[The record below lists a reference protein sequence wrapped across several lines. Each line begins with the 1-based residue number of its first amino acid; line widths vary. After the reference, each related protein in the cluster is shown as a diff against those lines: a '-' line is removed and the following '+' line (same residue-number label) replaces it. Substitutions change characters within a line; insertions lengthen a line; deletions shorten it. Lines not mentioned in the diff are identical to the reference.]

1 MVFVVVVVVVVV
13 VVLVMVLV
21 VLLLLLVWFFWLWW
35 MVVEMVLEE
44 ELPLT
49 TTLSP
54 EYVSEL
60 TPPRFPC
67 VFRLNWGMNREVRVV
82 SRSVIRSILDRLWSS
97 MLVWSSWV
105 CCCGWAALT
114 APLPPL
120 TSARSGRLPFSKK

>member
-13 VVLVMVLV
+13 VMVLV
-21 VLLLLLVWFFWLWW
+21 VLLLLLVWFFWLW

-49 TTLSP
+49 PTLSP

-67 VFRLNWGMNREVRVV
+67 VFRLSCGMNREVLVV

-97 MLVWSSWV
+97 MLV
-105 CCCGWAALT
+105 
-114 APLPPL
+114 
-120 TSARSGRLPFSKK
+120 